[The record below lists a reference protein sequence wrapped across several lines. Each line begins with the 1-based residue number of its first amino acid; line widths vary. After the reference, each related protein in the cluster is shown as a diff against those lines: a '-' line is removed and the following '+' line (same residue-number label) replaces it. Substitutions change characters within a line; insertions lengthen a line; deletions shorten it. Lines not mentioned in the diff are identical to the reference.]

1 MRDNNGENGK
11 RKKIIKNLKYGN
23 KFNGINVQKK
33 SKWIV
38 NIFNVGLF

>member
-11 RKKIIKNLKYGN
+11 REFSFENIKDVN
-23 KFNGINVQKK
+23 KFIGTKVYKK

-38 NIFNVGLF
+38 NIFNIGLF